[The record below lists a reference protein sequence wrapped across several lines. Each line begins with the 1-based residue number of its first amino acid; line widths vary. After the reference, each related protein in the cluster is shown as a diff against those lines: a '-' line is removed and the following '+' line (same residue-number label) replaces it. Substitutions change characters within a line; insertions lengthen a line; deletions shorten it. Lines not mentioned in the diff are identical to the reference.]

1 MKKEGESI
9 RGKHQMERGMK
20 KREQILEEIRREE
33 RYAVMSSISYS
44 MNLSSE
50 LIRANNY
57 HLIITVIM
65 IR

>member
-1 MKKEGESI
+1 
-9 RGKHQMERGMK
+9 MERGMK

-50 LIRANNY
+50 LIRANHY